1 MRKNHMAP
9 LLLLASFFLTLFT
22 ACGKEVG
29 IDPTE
34 TTGSGITTL
43 WVVTEE
49 TAAHH
54 MNGQTENVI
63 KEFEKEHEDVEIFLD
78 ILPIKGEERA
88 VRLQQLRTEIMAGGG
103 PDAYLLPTD
112 YQYFRTDYD
121 PEAELPE
128 PLFLDVEQSMHN
140 GLFTDISAYY
150 DADDTLGKEGL
161 LTTVMDAGTI
171 GEKRFVLPLRYDM
184 PVLYVDTEA
193 LEASGLDIG
202 AIESGILG
210 LFDTVLEKGDPQFA
224 ADARPIVYYQSMFDL
239 LPELFDYEAGKV
251 KLTADQL
258 MEYLTRLQAVDD
270 LAGST
275 LPTNACSTNS
285 YINDS
290 ERSLSFDRPMQNRHL
305 SLSTAVAAIA
315 QAEKRE
321 VTMIPLRA
329 TDGDLVAEVT
339 YYAAVGAGC
348 EKPDLAYAF
357 LREFLTEESQWEENR
372 PRSRAKRDSG
382 IYVSS
387 GWPVRSRGA
396 VTYLWNIERESYLG
410 YSFSTG
416 DRISR
421 RRKIITVKLTDSDV
435 PVLEEEID
443 RVRFRLSNLELD
455 VLKELM
461 WVFWGLDSG
470 PPTDEDIVAAAEKVI
485 QELQWHIDEG

>member
-1 MRKNHMAP
+1 MSKIRIAS
-9 LLLLASFFLTLFT
+9 LLLLASLLLSIFT
-22 ACGKEVG
+22 ACGKEVVPDPVP
-29 IDPTE
+29 DPTE
-34 TTGSGITTL
+34 TTGSGVTTL
-43 WVVTEE
+43 WVVTEK
-49 TAAHH
+49 TSAHH
-54 MNGQTENVI
+54 MNGQMENVI
-63 KEFEKEHEDVEIFLD
+63 KEFEKEHENVEIFLD

-112 YQYFRTDYD
+112 YDYYRS
-121 PEAELPE
+121 EGVLPE
-128 PLFLDVEQSMHN
+128 PLFLDVEQSMYN
-140 GLFTDISAYY
+140 GLFTDISTYY

-193 LEASGLDIG
+193 LKTSGLDIG

-210 LFDTVLEKGDPQFA
+210 LFDTALEKGDPQYA
-224 ADARPIVYYQSMFDL
+224 ADASPYAYYRSMFDL
-239 LPELFDYEAGKV
+239 LPELFDYEEGKV
-251 KLTADQL
+251 KLTVDQL
-258 MEYLTRLQAVDD
+258 MEYLTRYQAVDN

-275 LPTNACSTNS
+275 LPTVAFSTNS

-290 ERSLSFDRPMQNRHL
+290 EYSLSYDRPMQNLHL
-305 SLSTAVAAIA
+305 SSAMSVAAIV

-329 TDGDLVAEVT
+329 TDGDLVAEIT

-372 PRSRAKRDSG
+372 PRSRDKDSG
-382 IYVSS
+382 IYASS

-396 VTYLWNIERESYLG
+396 VSYLWNIVRESYLG
-410 YSFSTG
+410 SSFSTG
-416 DRISR
+416 DRRMR
-421 RRKIITVKLTDSDV
+421 RRRIITVKLTDSDV

-443 RVRFRLSNLELD
+443 RVRFRLSNLEVD
-455 VLKELM
+455 VLSELM
-461 WVFWGLDSG
+461 WVVWGVDSG